1 MRVIRLLGFCLLA
14 LLALS
19 LGMAP
24 TLAQRDRGTAD
35 FVPTDWLYL
44 PLVSQLPPPWIDTS
58 DRQASLDYYRDVYLA
73 AEGVPIWWTGD
84 HASCDAGQTAQAFR
98 DAVQLRINYFRA
110 MAGVP
115 GNVRLRD
122 EYSRKAQQAAL
133 MMSVNGTLSHSPE
146 TSWLCYTAEGD
157 QAAGSSN
164 LCLGCYG
171 PSAITAYM
179 HDGGTGNYAVGHRR
193 WILYPR
199 TEWMGTGDIPW
210 TGGYWSSNALWVFDE
225 YRPRPE
231 TREEYVAWPPPGYV
245 PYQVVFPRWSF
256 TYNGADF
263 DDATVQMS
271 SGGHSISVDV
281 KPVAYGYGENT
292 LVWEPDLSF
301 GTPPTGDTVY
311 SVTVQGVSIGG
322 VSRNFAYQVIVFD
335 PGTAAAVLDTMPPG
349 LLGEPPVQPNG
360 AGSK

>member
-1 MRVIRLLGFCLLA
+1 MRHRGLVRFCLLA
-14 LLALS
+14 AVVLS
-19 LGMAP
+19 LGVAP

-44 PLVSQLPPPWIDTS
+44 PIVSQLPPPWIDTS
-58 DRQASLDYYRDVYLA
+58 DRQESLDYYRDVYLA

-84 HASCDAGQTAQAFR
+84 HASCDAGTTAQAFR
-98 DAVQLRINYFRA
+98 NAVQLRINYFRA

-115 GNVRLRD
+115 GDVQLRY
-122 EYSRKAQQAAL
+122 EFNRKAQQAAL
-133 MMSVNGTLSHSPE
+133 MMSANGTLSHNPDS
-146 TSWLCYTAEGD
+146 SWQCYTVEGD

-171 PSAITAYM
+171 PSAISAYM
-179 HDGGTGNYAVGHRR
+179 HDGGSSNYAVGHRR

-199 TEWMGTGDIPW
+199 TENMGTGDIPW
-210 TGGYWSSNALWVFDE
+210 TDGYWSSNALWVFDE

-245 PYQVVFPRWSF
+245 PWQVVFPRWSF

-263 DDATVQMS
+263 STATVAMS
-271 SGGHSISVDV
+271 SGGHGI
-281 KPVAYGYGENT
+281 PVAVLPVVNGYGENT

-301 GTPPTGDTVY
+301 SGPPPGDTAY
-311 SVTVQGVSIGG
+311 NVTVQGVKVDGTP
-322 VSRNFAYQVIVFD
+322 RNFAYQVIVFD
-335 PGTAAAVLDTMPPG
+335 PGVADTAPDAMPG
-349 LLGEPPVQPNG
+349 GFLGEPPVL
-360 AGSK
+360 SDD